1 MKIKKIIAM
10 LSASALCIALTSCG
24 KKLVNYT
31 CDDYIDIDVSG
42 ASGKAE
48 ANVKF
53 DRDLISKVNMDVF
66 EGKAD
71 DVQLAQIEVY
81 LYSAVEYD
89 IVGETKELSN
99 GDVITVVLSPD
110 NERLKDIGISFSET
124 EYSYTVSGLTE
135 PVTLDLFKDVEVTF
149 EGVSPYLKPKVEY
162 MGSDEFIKDNVY
174 YSTDAY
180 GYKNGDTLKLT
191 ARYNNYTFE
200 ENNYIAAADEKEM
213 PVEGNREYA
222 PADSDFSEIRK
233 YLEDYAHGLMKK
245 SDNPYVVGYEQDARA
260 FLEDGSAF
268 EDWVVTES
276 EITPQKAIVYYLK
289 PGVVYGDNAGCS
301 YNLFWKISMK
311 IEKTGYHILNEDTG
325 YEVGD
330 REHSEIYFC
339 TYVKKIIREPDG
351 SLTFDEDDVGVIT
364 YSTSFWN
371 NYVGCD
377 LDEVVAARDEDMNNY
392 EKTDLG

>member
-1 MKIKKIIAM
+1 MKIKKIIAL
-10 LSASALCIALTSCG
+10 LSASAVCIAMTSCG

-42 ASGKAE
+42 ASGKAA

-53 DRDLISKVNMDVF
+53 DRDLIDKINMDIY

-81 LYSAVEYD
+81 LYSAVDYD

-99 GDVITVVLSPD
+99 GDVITVILSPD

-162 MGSDEFIKDNVY
+162 IGSDDFIKDNVY
-174 YSTDAY
+174 YSTDAF
-180 GYKNGDTLKLT
+180 GYKNGDTLKLS
-191 ARYNNYTFE
+191 ARYNKHTFE

-233 YLEDYAHGLMKK
+233 YLEDYAHGLMEKD
-245 SDNPYVVGYEQDARA
+245 SNPYILGYENDARA
-260 FLEDGSAF
+260 FFEDGSAF
-268 EDWVVTES
+268 EDWKVIKS
-276 EITPQKAIVYYLK
+276 EITPKKAIVYTTE
-289 PGVVYGDNAGCS
+289 PDVTECS
-301 YNLFWKISMK
+301 FNLFWAIDME
-311 IEKTGYHILNEDTG
+311 IEKIDESYGG
-325 YEVGD
+325 GD
-330 REHSEIYFC
+330 NGFEIGDKTNSTIYFC
-339 TYVKKIIREPDG
+339 TYINDIIREPDG
-351 SLTFDEDDVGVIT
+351 TLSFDEDDVKVIT
-364 YSTSFWN
+364 YATSFWGPD
-371 NYVGCD
+371 YVGCD
-377 LDEVVAARDEDMNNY
+377 LDEVVAVRDGEKTY
-392 EKTDLG
+392 CVKTDLG